1 MGNSLKT
8 LGSGLSIKQNYF
20 FSLIYKLV
28 AVLVPVLITPYLA
41 RVLEPD
47 GNGAISFV
55 SSIAS
60 YFLLLANLG
69 IEGYGQRTVAMH
81 RDDKDF
87 LNKFVLEIFILKIFL
102 TVVSG
107 AVFIILFSII
117 GGAKREIYYIFSIS
131 VFFVA
136 FDFSWLFQGLENFRI
151 LAITHIVARAAYV
164 ALVFILIKTKQQV
177 NVAAFLWVGMTVVS
191 YLLSFPFVIRF
202 FKIHRGEK
210 IRPFSHI
217 KESVVYF
224 IPAIAVSVYTI
235 LDKTM
240 IGVITGSDFENGYYE
255 EADKIIRLVLTAIT
269 TLNVIMRSRISYCF
283 AREEFEQI
291 KNYIRQTTNV
301 AFMLCFPMALGILAV
316 SEPFVNIYLGDAY
329 GKSITLLRIL
339 SPLIVIIAVSNILGT
354 HYYTP
359 FNKQR
364 TSNKFLIA
372 GAFINAALNVPFIY
386 FWQSVGAAVAS
397 VIAELTILILYAV
410 NANGFFRFFE
420 FIKISWK
427 YAISAAIMFITVAVM
442 VHFLPESLLCLIAEI
457 AAGVILYFALLLIL
471 KTEFVLNGFKSCF
484 ARLKR
489 RKKDENGI

>member
-1 MGNSLKT
+1 MSEKINANGGPAFSK
-8 LGSGLSIKQNYF
+8 GLSIKQNYF

-47 GNGAISFV
+47 GNGVISFV

-60 YFLLLANLG
+60 YFILLANLG

-81 RDDKDF
+81 RDDKAF
-87 LNKFVLEIFILKIFL
+87 LNKFVLEIFVLKIFL
-102 TVVSG
+102 TVFSG
-107 AVFIILFSII
+107 AIFLVLFSIV
-117 GGAKREIYYIFSIS
+117 GGAKTEIYYIFAIS

-151 LAITHIVARAAYV
+151 LAITHVFARLAYV
-164 ALVFILIKTKQQV
+164 VLVFVAVKEKQHV
-177 NVAAFLWVGMTVVS
+177 NVAAILWVGMTVVS

-202 FKIHRGEK
+202 FKVNKGEK
-210 IRPFSHI
+210 IKPFAHL

-255 EADKIIRLVLTAIT
+255 EADKIVRLVLTAIT
-269 TLNVIMRSRISYCF
+269 TLNIIMRSRISYCF
-283 AREEFEQI
+283 ARGEFEQV
-291 KNYIRQTTNV
+291 KNYIRQTANI
-301 AFMLCFPMALGILAV
+301 AFMLCFPMTFGILAV
-316 SEPFVNIYLGDAY
+316 SAPFVNIYLGDAY

-339 SPLIVIIAVSNILGT
+339 SPLIIIIATSNILGT

-364 TSNKFLIA
+364 TSNKFLIT
-372 GAFINAALNVPFIY
+372 GAFVNAALNIPLIY

-397 VIAELTILILYAV
+397 VIAELVILILYAL
-410 NANGFFRFFE
+410 NANGFFAFKE
-420 FIKISWK
+420 FIKIGWK
-427 YAISAAIMFITVAVM
+427 YALCAVIMFFIVAAGVR
-442 VHFLPESLLCLIAEI
+442 FLPESILWLIAEI
-457 AAGVILYFALLLIL
+457 AAGIIVYFALLLIFR
-471 KTEFVLNGFKSCF
+471 TEFLLNYLKNVF
-484 ARLKR
+484 AKLKK
-489 RKKDENGI
+489 RKN